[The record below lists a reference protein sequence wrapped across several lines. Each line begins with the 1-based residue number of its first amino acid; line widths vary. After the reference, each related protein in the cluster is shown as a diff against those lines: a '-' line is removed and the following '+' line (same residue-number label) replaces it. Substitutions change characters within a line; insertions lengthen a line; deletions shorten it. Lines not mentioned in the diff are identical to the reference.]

1 MSGTRGALVIAEA
14 GVNHNGSLERALE
27 MVGVAARAGAD
38 YVKFQSFRSED
49 LVTRD
54 APKAAYQAR
63 ETGKTGGQFEMLKR
77 LELDDRQHRALL
89 AACAEQ
95 GIGFLSTPFDPES
108 LRYLAGE
115 LGLDTI
121 KISSGDLTNPL
132 ILLEA
137 GRSGRRVIL
146 STGMATL
153 AEVEEALGVLAFGLL
168 DGEAAPSRAA
178 FRNAWCAPE
187 GRAALAGKAV
197 LLHCTTEYPAPF
209 VEVNLAAMGTLA
221 QAFGLPTGYSD
232 HTTGI
237 AVPVAAAALGAEV
250 IEKHFTLDRA
260 LPGPDHK
267 ASLEPDELAEMIR
280 AVRAVEAAL
289 GSAVKAPTK
298 SEAGNMAIARKS
310 LTAAAAID
318 PGEPFTADNLAVK
331 RPGDGRSPMDYWALL
346 GRTATRRYEADE
358 TIR

>member
-1 MSGTRGALVIAEA
+1 MSETRGALVIAEA

-27 MVGVAARAGAD
+27 MVAVAAAAGAD

-63 ETGKTGGQFEMLKR
+63 ETGKADSQFEMLKA
-77 LELDDRQHRALL
+77 LELDDCQHSALL

-95 GIGFLSTPFDPES
+95 GIGFLSTPFDPAS
-108 LRYLAGE
+108 LRYLTGE
-115 LGLDTI
+115 LGLDTV

-132 ILLEA
+132 VLLEA

-153 AEVEEALGVLAFGLL
+153 AEVEEALGVLAYGLTG
-168 DGEAAPSRAA
+168 GEVAPSRDA
-178 FRNAWCAPE
+178 FRAAWASPE

-209 VEVNLAAMGTLA
+209 TEVNLAAMATLA

-232 HTTGI
+232 HTEGI
-237 AVPVAAAALGAEV
+237 AVPVAAAALGAHV
-250 IEKHFTLDRA
+250 IEKHFTLDRS

-267 ASLEPDELAEMIR
+267 ASLEPDELAEMVRSI
-280 AVRAVEAAL
+280 RAVEAAL
-289 GSAVKAPTK
+289 GSPIKAPTA
-298 SEAGNMAIARKS
+298 SEAGNMPSARKS
-310 LTAAAAID
+310 LTATAEIG
-318 PGEPFTADNLAVK
+318 PGEPFGADNLTVK
-331 RPGDGRSPMDYWALL
+331 RPGDGRSPMDYWELL
-346 GRTATRRYEADE
+346 GETATRRYKADE